1 MAELENIIPFAE
13 GAPADELMIEEL
25 ADGDVLI
32 GDPELDMMDEMDD
45 AEFDQNLAEVID
57 EKELARKAQELISF
71 YENDRAARAEWEERY
86 KEGLKTLDP
95 DGGQPEGEAERAS
108 RGLSLWCIH

>member
-1 MAELENIIPFAE
+1 MAEPENIIPFAE

-32 GDPELDMMDEMDD
+32 GDPELDYMDELDD
-45 AEFDQNLAEVID
+45 AEFDKNLAEVID
-57 EKELARKAQELISF
+57 EKELARKASELVSF

-86 KEGLKTLDP
+86 KDGLKTLDP
-95 DGGQPEGEAERAS
+95 DGGMDEGEDERAT
-108 RGLSLWCIH
+108 R